1 MKKLAIR
8 FLGTLIILN
17 FLICGSACVSTKI
30 SPIPQPP
37 ATAKL
42 RIFVLAVTS
51 EAEFMKG
58 PVGWQMSPE
67 KFNANMAEKTSEILK
82 TQGIYEVVPL
92 EDIKAVSGDQT
103 VTSREW
109 MAKDWTLAKDV
120 GRALHADYALLIER
134 SHSKV
139 RLQFTMNLINLN
151 TDKLFQASNYIS
163 NGLMRRFNDDEKM
176 QASKETMKKNY
187 RQIFSNSKG
196 DFLNTA
202 MVKGKLLREK
212 MPLQVSKITPP
223 ENIPQM
229 PIRTDD
235 ANAKREDEPLLSVKP
250 EPPQKQ
256 KETPLLTPQVAPSVK
271 KDAHKTISSAEKKA
285 QEKQI
290 AFEKELEE
298 TIFAKNKKQD
308 GTRLIVYDFDAVER
322 LRIVGLILA
331 EALREELYKL
341 GGFVLVNRE
350 NMIQVME
357 EYKLQHSGLVD
368 EKQSIKI
375 GQLLAANEAVTGMLS
390 PLGVTSIL
398 QAKRIDIRK
407 MSTIALGSLKCQAG
421 HEDELLDN
429 ISLLARKLVQS
440 QK

>member
-30 SPIPQPP
+30 STLPQPP

-139 RLQFTMNLINLN
+139 NLQFTMNLINLN

-163 NGLMRRFNDDEKM
+163 HVLMRRFNDDEKM
-176 QASKETMKKNY
+176 QASKETMKKIIARY
-187 RQIFSNSKG
+187 LVILK
-196 DFLNTA
+196 A
-202 MVKGKLLREK
+202 
-212 MPLQVSKITPP
+212 
-223 ENIPQM
+223 
-229 PIRTDD
+229 
-235 ANAKREDEPLLSVKP
+235 
-250 EPPQKQ
+250 
-256 KETPLLTPQVAPSVK
+256 
-271 KDAHKTISSAEKKA
+271 IS
-285 QEKQI
+285 
-290 AFEKELEE
+290 
-298 TIFAKNKKQD
+298 
-308 GTRLIVYDFDAVER
+308 
-322 LRIVGLILA
+322 
-331 EALREELYKL
+331 
-341 GGFVLVNRE
+341 
-350 NMIQVME
+350 
-357 EYKLQHSGLVD
+357 
-368 EKQSIKI
+368 
-375 GQLLAANEAVTGMLS
+375 
-390 PLGVTSIL
+390 
-398 QAKRIDIRK
+398 
-407 MSTIALGSLKCQAG
+407 
-421 HEDELLDN
+421 
-429 ISLLARKLVQS
+429 
-440 QK
+440 

>member
-1 MKKLAIR
+1 
-8 FLGTLIILN
+8 
-17 FLICGSACVSTKI
+17 
-30 SPIPQPP
+30 
-37 ATAKL
+37 
-42 RIFVLAVTS
+42 
-51 EAEFMKG
+51 
-58 PVGWQMSPE
+58 
-67 KFNANMAEKTSEILK
+67 
-82 TQGIYEVVPL
+82 
-92 EDIKAVSGDQT
+92 
-103 VTSREW
+103 
-109 MAKDWTLAKDV
+109 LAKDV

-134 SHSKV
+134 SVGVVNMEFS
-139 RLQFTMNLINLN
+139 LDLINLN
-151 TDKLFQASNYIS
+151 TGKLFQASNYIS
-163 NGLMRRFNDDEKM
+163 NVLMYRLNDDEKI
-176 QASKETMKKNY
+176 QACVMTIRKNFY
-187 RQIFSNSKG
+187 QISGGARK

-202 MVKGKLLREK
+202 MLKGRLLPENV
-212 MPLQVSKITPP
+212 PPQVSKITSP
-223 ENIPQM
+223 ENIPQKLT
-229 PIRTDD
+229 RTDE
-235 ANAKREDEPLLSVKP
+235 ANAEKEDKPQLLAKS

-256 KETPLLTPQVAPSVK
+256 KETPLLTPEVAQSVK

-298 TIFAKNKKQD
+298 TIFSKNKKQD
-308 GTRLIVYDFDAVER
+308 CTRLIVYDFDAVER

-398 QAKRIDIRK
+398 QEKRIDIKK